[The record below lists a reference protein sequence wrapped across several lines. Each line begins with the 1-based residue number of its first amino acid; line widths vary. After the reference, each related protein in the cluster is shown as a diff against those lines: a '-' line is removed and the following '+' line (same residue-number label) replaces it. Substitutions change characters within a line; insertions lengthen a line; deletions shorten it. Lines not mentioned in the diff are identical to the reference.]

1 MNWKSIFRLLG
12 VLTAA
17 HSVGFLPSVAVSLWY
32 GDGEAQHFLIA
43 TAVTA
48 LTGVFLW
55 WPFRRDRS
63 ELKVRDGF
71 LLVSL
76 YWALL
81 GVAGAIPFLLGLHL
95 DFTDAVFEAV
105 SGFTTTGATVII
117 GLDMLPPSV
126 LYHRQ
131 QLQWLG
137 GLGVIVLAL
146 AILPVLGVGGMEL
159 YRAEASGITKE
170 EKLTP
175 RIADTARALWAIYLG
190 LTAACAAAYWL
201 AGMTPFDAVG
211 HAFTTVSTGGFST
224 HDASIA
230 FFDSAAVELIGIVFM
245 LLGGINFA
253 VHFVAWRRRT
263 LMP

>member
-17 HSVGFLPSVAVSLWY
+17 YSVGFLPSVAVSLWY
-32 GDGEAQHFLIA
+32 EDGEARHFLA
-43 TAVTA
+43 AAAVTA
-48 LTGVFLW
+48 LAGLFLW

-105 SGFTTTGATVII
+105 SGFTTTGATVIV
-117 GLDMLPPSV
+117 GLDPLPHSV

-137 GLGVIVLAL
+137 VLGVIVLAL
-146 AILPVLGVGGMEL
+146 AILPILGFGGMEL
-159 YRAEASGITKE
+159 
-170 EKLTP
+170 
-175 RIADTARALWAIYLG
+175 
-190 LTAACAAAYWL
+190 
-201 AGMTPFDAVG
+201 
-211 HAFTTVSTGGFST
+211 
-224 HDASIA
+224 
-230 FFDSAAVELIGIVFM
+230 
-245 LLGGINFA
+245 
-253 VHFVAWRRRT
+253 
-263 LMP
+263 